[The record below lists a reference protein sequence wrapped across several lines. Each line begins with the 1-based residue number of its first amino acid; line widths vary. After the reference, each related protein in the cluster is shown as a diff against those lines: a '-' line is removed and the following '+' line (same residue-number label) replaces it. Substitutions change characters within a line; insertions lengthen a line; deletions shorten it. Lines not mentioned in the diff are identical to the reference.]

1 MEFKKYKLSEL
12 SKENKGTYGIGA
24 SAVDYSEDL
33 YTYLRITDIKEDGSL
48 DYSNLKSIDDSN
60 AEKYILKKG
69 DIVFART
76 GNSTGKAYYYD
87 GEIPNLVYAGFL
99 IKFSLDEK
107 KVNPKFIKYYTMTKE
122 YKNWVKE
129 IQTGSTRGN
138 INEKMYGNMKV
149 RLPSRIYQDK
159 MVALL
164 EGIDRKVELNVQIN
178 NNLLEISQNLYENYI
193 NTNKNIIYKKIRELN
208 PILES
213 GKRPNGG
220 VSNIKEGIPSVG
232 AENVKELGYYD
243 YSKTKYVTE
252 EFFNKMKKGILKG
265 YEVLIYKDGGKPGYF
280 IPNFSI
286 FGENFP
292 FTKCAINEHVFLLD
306 FNDIKYNCF
315 AYYYFNS
322 FKIRHQLHVLGSKSA
337 AIPGINQ
344 QDVLDLEIP
353 YSESEEFK
361 NLSNILKLNT
371 QKILKNSYQNR
382 TLEQLRDI
390 LLPKLMN
397 GEIDLDKIEF

>member
-129 IQTGSTRGN
+129 IQTGSTRSN
-138 INEKMYGNMKV
+138 INEKMYGNMEV

-159 MVALL
+159 MVSLL
-164 EGIDRKVELNVQIN
+164 ERIDKKIELNNQIN
-178 NNLLEISQNLYENYI
+178 NNLQKLTLTLYKQFIEDNNDVEEVLLEDCVKKIGTGADAIQRAPIVDYATGIRCIRVGDMTNNRKCYEWAFTKMTDRDFNNYKLDIGDIVITRTAVNGIAYLIEDSMKVVCNNGLIRLKINENYNPLYI
-193 NTNKNIIYKKIRELN
+193 FLTMKTKDFYDYIHRIDSETSVRPNMKVDYLTSYRIKKIS
-208 PILES
+208 LEKQNQFCDMIKPMR
-213 GKRPNGG
+213 KRQKA
-220 VSNIKEGIPSVG
+220 IEH
-232 AENVKELGYYD
+232 EN
-243 YSKTKYVTE
+243 
-252 EFFNKMKKGILKG
+252 NN
-265 YEVLIYKDGGKPGYF
+265 LI
-280 IPNFSI
+280 
-286 FGENFP
+286 
-292 FTKCAINEHVFLLD
+292 
-306 FNDIKYNCF
+306 
-315 AYYYFNS
+315 
-322 FKIRHQLHVLGSKSA
+322 
-337 AIPGINQ
+337 
-344 QDVLDLEIP
+344 
-353 YSESEEFK
+353 
-361 NLSNILKLNT
+361 
-371 QKILKNSYQNR
+371 
-382 TLEQLRDI
+382 QLRDT

-397 GEIDLDKIEF
+397 VEINLDNIEI

>member
-99 IKFSLDEK
+99 IKFTKDKK

-129 IQTGSTRGN
+129 IQTGSTRSN
-138 INEKMYGNMKV
+138 INEKMYGNMEV

-159 MVALL
+159 MVSLL
-164 EGIDRKVELNVQIN
+164 ERIDKKIELNNQIN
-178 NNLLEISQNLYENYI
+178 NNLQKLTLTLYKQFIEDNNDAEEVLLEDCVKKIGTGADAIQRAPIVDYATGIRCIRVGDMTNNRKCYEWAFTKMTDRDFNNYKLDIGDIVITRTAVNGIAYLIEDSMKVVCNNGLIRLKINENYNPLYI
-193 NTNKNIIYKKIRELN
+193 FLTMKTKDFYDYIHRIDSETSVRPNMKVDYLTSYRIKKIS
-208 PILES
+208 LEKQNQFCDMIKPMR
-213 GKRPNGG
+213 KRQKA
-220 VSNIKEGIPSVG
+220 IEH
-232 AENVKELGYYD
+232 EN
-243 YSKTKYVTE
+243 
-252 EFFNKMKKGILKG
+252 NN
-265 YEVLIYKDGGKPGYF
+265 LI
-280 IPNFSI
+280 
-286 FGENFP
+286 
-292 FTKCAINEHVFLLD
+292 
-306 FNDIKYNCF
+306 
-315 AYYYFNS
+315 
-322 FKIRHQLHVLGSKSA
+322 
-337 AIPGINQ
+337 
-344 QDVLDLEIP
+344 
-353 YSESEEFK
+353 
-361 NLSNILKLNT
+361 
-371 QKILKNSYQNR
+371 
-382 TLEQLRDI
+382 QLRDT

-397 GEIDLDKIEF
+397 VEINLDNIEI

>member
-129 IQTGSTRGN
+129 IQTGSTRSN
-138 INEKMYGNMKV
+138 INEKMYGNMEV

-159 MVALL
+159 MVSLL
-164 EGIDRKVELNVQIN
+164 ERIDKKIELNNQIN
-178 NNLLEISQNLYENYI
+178 NNLQKLTLTLYKQFIEDNNDAEEVLLEDCVKKIGTGADAIQRAPIVDYATGIRCIRVGDMTNNRKCYEWAFTKMTDRDFNNYKLDIGDIVITRTAVNGIAYLIEDSMKVVCNNGLIRLKINENYNPLYIFLTMKTKDFYDYIHRIDSETSVRPNMKVDYLTSYKIKKISLEKQNQFCDMIKSMRQRQKEIEYEN
-193 NTNKNIIYKKIRELN
+193 N
-208 PILES
+208 
-213 GKRPNGG
+213 
-220 VSNIKEGIPSVG
+220 
-232 AENVKELGYYD
+232 
-243 YSKTKYVTE
+243 
-252 EFFNKMKKGILKG
+252 
-265 YEVLIYKDGGKPGYF
+265 
-280 IPNFSI
+280 
-286 FGENFP
+286 
-292 FTKCAINEHVFLLD
+292 
-306 FNDIKYNCF
+306 
-315 AYYYFNS
+315 
-322 FKIRHQLHVLGSKSA
+322 
-337 AIPGINQ
+337 
-344 QDVLDLEIP
+344 
-353 YSESEEFK
+353 
-361 NLSNILKLNT
+361 NLT
-371 QKILKNSYQNR
+371 
-382 TLEQLRDI
+382 QLRDT

-397 GEIDLDKIEF
+397 GEIDLDNIEI